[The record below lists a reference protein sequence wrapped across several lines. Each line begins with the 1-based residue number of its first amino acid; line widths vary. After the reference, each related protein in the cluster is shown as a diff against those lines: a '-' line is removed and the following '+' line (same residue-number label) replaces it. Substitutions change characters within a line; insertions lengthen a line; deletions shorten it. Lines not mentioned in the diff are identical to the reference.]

1 MNENIIFILNGMK
14 LTINLYIIT
23 MVFSL
28 ENIIFI
34 LNGMKLTINLYIITM
49 VFSLPLGIIFSL
61 GRVSKSAFLN
71 NCIQIYTWIFR
82 GTPLLLQL
90 FFVYYGLPVIGIT
103 LTPFTAASVT
113 FIINYAAYFC
123 EIFRGSILGIDKGQY
138 EAAKVLGMSYSQTM
152 RRIIIP
158 QALVTALPPL
168 SNEAISLIKDTSLV
182 SAIGMAEI
190 LRNSKEI
197 VTRDFS
203 ITPFIICAVMYLILS
218 TVVVLF
224 FKKMEKKVMI

>member
-1 MNENIIFILNGMK
+1 MN
-14 LTINLYIIT
+14 
-23 MVFSL
+23 

-61 GRVSKSAFLN
+61 GRVSKSTFLN

-123 EIFRGSILGIDKGQY
+123 EIFRGSILGIDKGQCG
-138 EAAKVLGMSYSQTM
+138 AAKVLGMSYSQTM

-168 SNEAISLIKDTSLV
+168 CNEAISLIKDTSLV

>member
-1 MNENIIFILNGMK
+1 MN
-14 LTINLYIIT
+14 
-23 MVFSL
+23 

-61 GRVSKSAFLN
+61 GRVSKLALLN

>member
-1 MNENIIFILNGMK
+1 MN
-14 LTINLYIIT
+14 
-23 MVFSL
+23 

-49 VFSLPLGIIFSL
+49 VFSLPLGILFSL
-61 GRVSKSAFLN
+61 GRVSKSTFLN

-182 SAIGMAEI
+182 SAIGLAEI

>member
-1 MNENIIFILNGMK
+1 MN
-14 LTINLYIIT
+14 
-23 MVFSL
+23 

-168 SNEAISLIKDTSLV
+168 SNEAISLIKDTSLI

>member
-1 MNENIIFILNGMK
+1 MN
-14 LTINLYIIT
+14 
-23 MVFSL
+23 

-61 GRVSKSAFLN
+61 GRISKSALLN

-103 LTPFTAASVT
+103 LTPFTAASET

>member
-1 MNENIIFILNGMK
+1 MN
-14 LTINLYIIT
+14 
-23 MVFSL
+23 

-152 RRIIIP
+152 RKIIIP

>member
-1 MNENIIFILNGMK
+1 MN
-14 LTINLYIIT
+14 
-23 MVFSL
+23 

-218 TVVVLF
+218 TVVVSF

>member
-1 MNENIIFILNGMK
+1 MNENIIFIL
-14 LTINLYIIT
+14 Y
-23 MVFSL
+23 
-28 ENIIFI
+28 
-34 LNGMKLTINLYIITM
+34 GMKLTINLYIITM

>member
-1 MNENIIFILNGMK
+1 MN
-14 LTINLYIIT
+14 
-23 MVFSL
+23 

-49 VFSLPLGIIFSL
+49 VFSLPLGILFSL
-61 GRVSKSAFLN
+61 GRVSKSTFLN

-103 LTPFTAASVT
+103 LTPFTAASGT

>member
-1 MNENIIFILNGMK
+1 MN
-14 LTINLYIIT
+14 
-23 MVFSL
+23 

-103 LTPFTAASVT
+103 LTPFAAASVT